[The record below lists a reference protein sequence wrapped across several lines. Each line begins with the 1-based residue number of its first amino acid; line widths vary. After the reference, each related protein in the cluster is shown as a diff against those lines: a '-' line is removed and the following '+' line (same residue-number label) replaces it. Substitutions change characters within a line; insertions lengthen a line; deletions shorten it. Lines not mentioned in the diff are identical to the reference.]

1 MFLYEGVFGVYYPP
15 PHLTPF
21 PLPPSPTPNQ
31 PHPPTHIPQLQAT
44 PDKGLFLVR
53 FVFCIHS
60 KLLMFPA
67 VFVKAAVAEGKA
79 VWVFVFIDCVVYSS
93 VCVPWAI
100 IPSGLGGLGSASDYC
115 LIDTIRQEV
124 VLLGSREPIAHP
136 CMALCS
142 CSSVRS
148 DFVLSC
154 LSRLVLPLCE

>member
-100 IPSGLGGLGSASDYC
+100 IPSGLGVWVQLLIIVLLTQLDRRSCCWDLGNLSLTHAWHC
-115 LIDTIRQEV
+115 APV
-124 VLLGSREPIAHP
+124 VLSGAI
-136 CMALCS
+136 S
-142 CSSVRS
+142 CSPV
-148 DFVLSC
+148 
-154 LSRLVLPLCE
+154 